1 MSLEILLAVYAALL
15 GLIVGSYLNV
25 VVYRLPRGISTV
37 TPRSRCP
44 ECGTAIRAADN
55 VPVLSYLLLG
65 GRCRACRV
73 RISWRY
79 PLVEAATGGLFLAS
93 FLRFGVSFEA
103 PAAALF
109 CALLLTL
116 ALIDFDHMIL
126 PDALTYPAIVLGI
139 LLQPFLPWARLRSG
153 LWQGGSWQAGPW
165 GAMAGAALGALL
177 GAAILL
183 GVWAAWYLVR
193 REEGMG
199 LGDAKMLAAIGA
211 FLGWKGVLV
220 SLFIAALAGSVVG
233 LGLMAWRGAGGKARL
248 PFGTFLALGGLIALF
263 AGETLVQAYARLL

>member
-1 MSLEILLAVYAALL
+1 MPLEFLLGIYAALL

-25 VVYRLPRGISTV
+25 VIYRLPRGISTV
-37 TPRSRCP
+37 MPRSRCP
-44 ECGTAIRAADN
+44 ECGTAIRAVDN
-55 VPVLSYLLLG
+55 VPVVSYLLLG
-65 GRCRACRV
+65 GRCRACRAK
-73 RISWRY
+73 ISWRY
-79 PLVEAATGGLFLAS
+79 PLLEAATSALFLAS

-103 PAAALF
+103 PAAALL

-126 PDALTYPAIVLGI
+126 PDRLTYPAIALGI
-139 LLQPFLPWARLRSG
+139 LLQPFLPWARL
-153 LWQGGSWQAGPW
+153 WDGPW

-177 GAAILL
+177 GAGILL
-183 GVWAAWYLVR
+183 AVWAAWYLIR

-220 SLFIAALAGSVVG
+220 SLFFAALSGSVVG
-233 LGLMAWRGAGGKARL
+233 LGLMAWSGLGGKARL